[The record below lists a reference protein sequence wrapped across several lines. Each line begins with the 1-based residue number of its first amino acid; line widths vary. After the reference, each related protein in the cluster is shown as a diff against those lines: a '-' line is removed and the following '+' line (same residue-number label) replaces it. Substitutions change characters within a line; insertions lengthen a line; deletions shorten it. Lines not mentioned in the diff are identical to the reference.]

1 LPNTPDIQLI
11 QQAQD
16 KKSDPVA
23 GAAAVGELYDRYQ
36 EAVFRYIWARVSNP
50 QVAEDLTGEVFTRM
64 VAHLPRYTVTG
75 RPFLAWLYT
84 IAGNLV
90 SDHHRKNGTRAALTI
105 EQIEALPSEDT
116 GPVEA
121 AEKQFFIRQV
131 RAALDDLKPQQR
143 EVLILRFIVGLPLG
157 EVASVTGKSI
167 GAVKIAQHRALAAL
181 RARLEQKTGNH
192 P

>member
-1 LPNTPDIQLI
+1 MHNHPDAHLI
-11 QQAQD
+11 QQAQNKRD
-16 KKSDPVA
+16 DPGA

-50 QVAEDLTGEVFTRM
+50 HVAEDLSGEVFTRM
-64 VAHLPRYTVTG
+64 VAHLPRYRNTG
-75 RPFLAWLYT
+75 RPFLAWLYA
-84 IAGNLV
+84 IARNLV
-90 SDHHRKNGTRAALTI
+90 SDHHRKNGHLAALPI
-105 EQIEALPSEDT
+105 EQAESLPSQDT

-157 EVASVTGKSI
+157 EVAAVTGKST
-167 GAVKIAQHRALAAL
+167 GAIKIAQHRALTTL
-181 RARLEQKTGNH
+181 RVRLEQKTGLH